1 MGRKKL
7 IWILGALLLPLLF
20 ASSCSVQPQKAQ
32 AATGSNKAIINL
44 QNSAEQTNQS
54 PKQYLLG
61 YGDVVEVKF
70 FKNPEYNDTVSVRPD
85 GRISLQ
91 RVGDIYVLGMATK
104 ELDKIITDTYAQIL
118 LNPDVTVIVRE
129 FGGQEFYVMG
139 EVQKPGKYEM
149 GKGMTILRGLATAGG
164 PTDKG
169 KLNSVILLRADDYGK
184 AEATRLNMDISE
196 LRETLSRDISI
207 QPYDVI
213 YVPKTFIADVNVWI
227 SQVYDIVLRPLDIWT
242 RYQYWNK

>member
-1 MGRKKL
+1 MGRIKS

-20 ASSCSVQPQKAQ
+20 ASSCSVQPQQ
-32 AATGSNKAIINL
+32 ARASVGSNKAVLNL
-44 QNSAEQTNQS
+44 QNSADQTDKS

-91 RVGDIYVLGMATK
+91 RVGDIYVLGMGTM
-104 ELDKIITDTYAQIL
+104 ELDKIVTDTYEKIL
-118 LNPDVTVIVRE
+118 LEPDVTIIVRE

-139 EVQKPGKYEM
+139 EVNKPGKYEM
-149 GKGMTILRGLATAGG
+149 AKGMTILRALASAGG

-169 KLNSVILLRADDYGK
+169 KMNSVILLRADDYGK

-196 LRETLSRDISI
+196 LKQTLSRDIRI
-207 QPYDVI
+207 QSYDVV

-242 RYQYWNK
+242 RYQYWTK